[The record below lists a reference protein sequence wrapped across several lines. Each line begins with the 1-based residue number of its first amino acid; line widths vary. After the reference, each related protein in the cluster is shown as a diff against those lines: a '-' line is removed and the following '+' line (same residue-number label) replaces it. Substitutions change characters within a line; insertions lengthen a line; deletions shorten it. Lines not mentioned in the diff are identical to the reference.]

1 MPFDQITIGARL
13 TLGSIWPEEMP
24 SVAWDALEAGYD
36 GPAIRRMAAFVN
48 PTGFEVDAVLPAFKR
63 EAHIPQLSKSESAVR
78 MAYNIARE
86 IVDMRKDP
94 IPYADTFNTLWIAAD
109 YSREI
114 QQLGTWRDDIYLSL
128 TYFGGNKDDVQQE
141 LRDQLIL
148 FIRGY
153 EASLASNE

>member
-13 TLGSIWPEEMP
+13 SLGSIWPEEMP
-24 SVAWDALEAGYD
+24 SIAWDALEAGYD

-63 EAHIPQLSKSESAVR
+63 EANIPQLTKSEAALR

-94 IPYADTFNTLWIAAD
+94 IPYADTFARLWIAAD
-109 YSREI
+109 YPREV
-114 QQLGTWRDDIYLSL
+114 QSLGNLVRRHLSFSYLWRPEGRRS
-128 TYFGGNKDDVQQE
+128 TTRFT
-141 LRDQLIL
+141 
-148 FIRGY
+148 
-153 EASLASNE
+153 